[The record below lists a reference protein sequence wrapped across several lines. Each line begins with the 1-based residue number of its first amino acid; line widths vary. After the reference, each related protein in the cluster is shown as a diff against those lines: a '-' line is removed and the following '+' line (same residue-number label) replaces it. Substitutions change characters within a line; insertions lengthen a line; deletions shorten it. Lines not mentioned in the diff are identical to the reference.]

1 MGQLKEWLLEKR
13 EREAGFAIEERERAL
28 LGQTEEA
35 RHEPCDHSYDES
47 GICQKCGDVDEPL
60 DFSGATPGER

>member
-28 LGQTEEA
+28 LDQIEE
-35 RHEPCDHSYDES
+35 EKVDPCDHSYDES
-47 GICQKCGDVDEPL
+47 GICEKCGDVDEPL
-60 DFSGATPGER
+60 DFSGATHGER